1 MINPQVL
8 YMVLLFMIASVAVVV
23 LFMGMV
29 IAFVFRRQAEVT
41 DNGRFPPGRWRGIWI
56 GIGLIFGVLMG
67 MVLAVA
73 FDSRALVGMGPVI
86 GAGLGLAAG
95 HIFEKMHGMDAIP
108 LTPEEAMH
116 RKISLIIVS
125 VFVFIG
131 LLLVLLSVL

>member
-1 MINPQVL
+1 MIDQPVL
-8 YMVLLFMIASVAVVV
+8 YMVLLFMIASVAVIF

-29 IAFVFRRQAEVT
+29 IAFVFRQQAKV
-41 DNGRFPPGRWRGIWI
+41 NGRFPPGRWRGIWI

-73 FDSRALVGMGPVI
+73 FDSRALVGMGPAI

-95 HIFEKMHGMDAIP
+95 HIFEKMYGMDAIP
-108 LTPEEAMH
+108 LTPEEARH
-116 RKISLIIVS
+116 RKISFIIVS